1 MAISTKVKAMTTE
14 QLIDLLVADL
24 QPVARRRILWA
35 VIIALAIGTA
45 AAFGAM
51 FLSFSP
57 RPDWLNE
64 RDLDSLLIKVLF
76 ASGVAATAAV
86 FLPQLARPGAQM
98 RSLPKL
104 VFIPFAAVVA
114 IATVALASSHWS
126 VWTGMIVGRDWMTCR
141 FSIPLLAVMPFA
153 CLIWALRTGAPTDRT
168 HAGEIAGLVAGGLG
182 ALACAFPCVDG
193 ALPSIAIWYSFP
205 IVVCTVVGAKLGPGL
220 LRW

>member
-1 MAISTKVKAMTTE
+1 MMTTE
-14 QLIDLLVADL
+14 QLIDVLVADL
-24 QPVARRRILWA
+24 KPVDHRRILW
-35 VIIALAIGTA
+35 VIIVALAIGTA

-51 FLSFSP
+51 FLIFSP
-57 RPDWLNE
+57 GPEFLSGRN
-64 RDLDSLLIKVLF
+64 LDTLLIKVLF

-98 RSLPKL
+98 RSFPKL
-104 VFIPFAAVVA
+104 VFVPFAAVVA
-114 IATVALASSHWS
+114 SAAVVLASLHWS
-126 VWTGMIVGRDWMTCR
+126 IWAGMIVGRDWMTCL

-193 ALPSIAIWYSFP
+193 ALPSIALWYALP
-205 IVVCTVVGAKLGPGL
+205 ITICAIFGAKLGPGL